1 MLSKTKATIYL
12 ADQRGCSQEDWFR
25 SFHIFNAGK
34 YFHESR
40 RPFGNLKTFND
51 TTLKGEHT
59 LVRYCNG
66 DTVIMLLPVVGALNV
81 RIGAQEYIL
90 TDVGEAFSAAVPK
103 DSVVEIVNPYEDE
116 LINFLEIWYTAP
128 SATIPSSR
136 KVMFD
141 LDNQKDTLVPLGLDL
156 QYTSP
161 CLGKFNG
168 RGEGIF
174 TPTHND
180 SGVFV
185 FVLEG
190 AFEVANRLLHAR
202 DGLALWKIEAVEFEA
217 LSNNAIIFLI
227 EVNLTEIKKHP
238 AI

>member
-34 YFHESR
+34 YFQESR

-59 LVRYCNG
+59 LVRYTKE

-81 RIGAQEYIL
+81 RIGTEEYIL
-90 TDVGEAFSAAVPK
+90 TDVGETFTAAVPK
-103 DSVVEIVNPYEDE
+103 DSIVEIVNPYEDE
-116 LINFLEIWYTAP
+116 LINFLEIWYTVPAGNIV
-128 SATIPSSR
+128 STG
-136 KVMFD
+136 KVLFD
-141 LDNQKDTLVPLGLDL
+141 LDNRKDILVPLAPDALCSGA
-156 QYTSP
+156 TP
-161 CLGKFNG
+161 CMGKFNG

-174 TPTHND
+174 TPADNA

-190 AFEVANRLLHAR
+190 AFEVANRLMHAC
-202 DGLALWKIEAVEFEA
+202 DGLALWEVEAVEFEA
-217 LSNNAIIFLI
+217 LSNNAIILFI
-227 EVNLTEIKKHP
+227 EVKIN
-238 AI
+238 

>member
-34 YFHESR
+34 YFNENR

-59 LVRYCNG
+59 LVRYTKE
-66 DTVIMLLPVVGALNV
+66 DTVIMLLPVVGAVNV
-81 RIGAQEYIL
+81 RIGSEDDANTL
-90 TDVGEAFSAAVPK
+90 TDVGEAYIAVAPK
-103 DSVVEIVNPYEDE
+103 DSIVEIVNPYEDD
-116 LINFLEIWYTAP
+116 LINFLEIWYTL
-128 SATIPSSR
+128 PSSAIAPA

-141 LDNQKDTLVPLGLDL
+141 LDKHKDILIPLTPNPERDRH
-156 QYTSP
+156 TSP
-161 CLGKFNG
+161 CIGKFSG
-168 RGEGIF
+168 RGEGIY
-174 TPTHND
+174 TPAGSSN
-180 SGVFV
+180 GVFV

-202 DGLALWKIEAVEFEA
+202 DGLALWEVEAVDFEA
-217 LSNNAIIFLI
+217 LSNNAIIMFM
-227 EVNLTEIKKHP
+227 EVRLT
-238 AI
+238 

>member
-34 YFHESR
+34 YFNENR

-59 LVRYCNG
+59 LVRYTKE
-66 DTVIMLLPVVGALNV
+66 DTVIVLLPVVGALNV
-81 RIGAQEYIL
+81 RINNDAYTL
-90 TDVGEAFSAAVPK
+90 TDVGEAFIMVVPA
-103 DSVVEIVNPYEDE
+103 DSIVEIVNPYEDD
-116 LINFLEIWYTAP
+116 LINFLEIWYTV
-128 SATIPSSR
+128 PSSTIVTAG
-136 KVMFD
+136 KVLFE
-141 LDNQKDTLVPLGLDL
+141 LDNRKDILIPLSLNPERDL
-156 QYTSP
+156 HTSP
-161 CLGKFNG
+161 CIGKFSG
-168 RGEGIF
+168 RGEGVY
-174 TPTHND
+174 TPIGSS

-202 DGLALWKIEAVEFEA
+202 DGLALWEVEEVDFEA
-217 LSNNAIIFLI
+217 LSNNAIIMFM
-227 EVNLTEIKKHP
+227 EVKI
-238 AI
+238 A